1 MTDNRKIIEDYI
13 LDNKEKFYRLAFT
26 YTKNK
31 DDSLDVVHDAV
42 LKALRFSETLKRPE
56 YIKTWFYNILVHA
69 AIDFI
74 RKNKKY
80 ILTDDN
86 MVLESNGE
94 YDNYEDIDL
103 KRTLDLLSYEQRL
116 VISMRYFE
124 DLKLQEIADILD
136 ENINTVKS
144 RLYTALKLLKIE
156 ITSKEAR

>member
-31 DDSLDVVHDAV
+31 DDSFDVVHDAV
-42 LKALRFSETLKRPE
+42 LKALRSSETLKRPE

-86 MVLESNGE
+86 MVLDSNGE

-124 DLKLQEIADILD
+124 DLKLQEIAVILD